1 MSRLS
6 ASNLASQGQLTEGA
20 FDGCAE
26 VWLACRHTWGWN
38 NGDLRTT
45 GWSNADFAQKR
56 KTDKSYQSAAKTW
69 QEQRSF
75 VPNAVDALGSGKLQS
90 AILAEWQELKPVSL
104 APSPQPVDRSGH
116 L

>member
-1 MSRLS
+1 MPQRIQLGLSRAIDGT
-6 ASNLASQGQLTEGA
+6 AS
-20 FDGCAE
+20 DGCAE

-90 AILAEWQELKPVSL
+90 AILAEGFPLP
-104 APSPQPVDRSGH
+104 
-116 L
+116 

>member
-1 MSRLS
+1 M
-6 ASNLASQGQLTEGA
+6 A
-20 FDGCAE
+20 
-26 VWLACRHTWGWN
+26 VACRHTWGWN

-104 APSPQPVDRSGH
+104 APSKRTDPSISESNETHGSRD
-116 L
+116 

>member
-1 MSRLS
+1 MSCLS

-20 FDGCAE
+20 FDG
-26 VWLACRHTWGWN
+26 WLTCRHTWGWN

-45 GWSNADFAQKR
+45 GWSNAEFAQKR

-90 AILAEWQELKPVSL
+90 AILTEWQELKPVSL
-104 APSPQPVDRSGH
+104 APSPQPVDRPGH